1 MRIVAWCLSIALAG
15 LSATP
20 ALAQC
25 RCAGCG
31 APAAA
36 AVPQDRIFW
45 DARSGRYLFYASS
58 PQTWYSWQPEQRQWV
73 AVTPTPQ
80 GAAPAAPPAQL
91 PPAQTTGPAA
101 SDQHQH
107 SHGTQPTTV
116 PQPAPTTQ
124 AQAPYGGQR
133 TCPVMDEELGA
144 HGTPIPVTVRG
155 QTIYVCCKGCVR
167 KVQADPDKYL
177 AKVAE
182 ERARLSANARGQ

>member
-1 MRIVAWCLSIALAG
+1 MRIIACCLSIALAG

-36 AVPQDRIFW
+36 PVPQDRVFW
-45 DARSGRYLFYASS
+45 DARSGRYLFFASR
-58 PQTWYSWQPEQRQWV
+58 PQTWYAWQPEQRQWV
-73 AVTPTPQ
+73 AVAPTPQ
-80 GAAPAAPPAQL
+80 TAPAAPTPTPAT
-91 PPAQTTGPAA
+91 APAA

-107 SHGTQPTTV
+107 SHATQPSPT
-116 PQPAPTTQ
+116 PQPAPAAQ

-167 KVQADPDKYL
+167 RVQADPDRYL
-177 AKVAE
+177 AMVAE
-182 ERARLSANARGQ
+182 ERARLKAATPRR